1 MNEAQ
6 RKEMLEGKVY
16 TAFDGESFPCNPIP
30 FATALAAHVRE
41 FGTDSI
47 KDDKAKAIL
56 WILMGQA
63 YGQLATIDMSDEW
76 DRLSKS
82 VIGASA

>member
-1 MNEAQ
+1 MNDAK
-6 RKEMLEGKVY
+6 RKEMLEDKVY
-16 TAFDGESFPCNPIP
+16 TAFDGDCFPCNPIP

-47 KDDKAKAIL
+47 KSDDAKKIL

-63 YGQLATIDMSDEW
+63 YGQLATIDMCDEW
-76 DRLSKS
+76 DRLSATVKP
-82 VIGASA
+82 AA